1 MAVMIDIPG
10 IGQVEAQNAASEATL
25 KAILAAMSGG
35 GRGGGGRGGA
45 GGGGAGGKGDTNN
58 AGARRTA
65 PGNGTANRGGGGLT
79 SSNTSGG
86 GFKIYT
92 FTLGTGL
99 VTFS

>member
-45 GGGGAGGKGDTNN
+45 GGGGAGG
-58 AGARRTA
+58 GA
-65 PGNGTANRGGGGLT
+65 GGGGA
-79 SSNTSGG
+79 GG
-86 GFKIYT
+86 G
-92 FTLGTGL
+92 GAG
-99 VTFS
+99 VTVTKEGISWCQTYKSAQHNSSYSIKKEK